1 VAAVCGLGLLHGPW
15 STINIASTPNAATAN
30 TTTSGVPPRRS
41 GRPVAERFSV
51 IEHNQFCDPAGLK
64 ARPLPK
70 VPPQQALVNPP
81 QAGTNLALANLSD
94 EAVTRRLPRRLSRIA
109 KGRLIRCSKH
119 AHARIAKGGGFLGE
133 ITLLCSIDQIS

>member
-1 VAAVCGLGLLHGPW
+1 M
-15 STINIASTPNAATAN
+15 
-30 TTTSGVPPRRS
+30 
-41 GRPVAERFSV
+41 AERFSV

-64 ARPLPK
+64 ARPQPK

-94 EAVTRRLPRRLSRIA
+94 EAVTRRLPRRLSQIA
-109 KGRLIRCSKH
+109 KGRLIRCSIH

-133 ITLLCSIDQIS
+133 MTLLCSIDQIS